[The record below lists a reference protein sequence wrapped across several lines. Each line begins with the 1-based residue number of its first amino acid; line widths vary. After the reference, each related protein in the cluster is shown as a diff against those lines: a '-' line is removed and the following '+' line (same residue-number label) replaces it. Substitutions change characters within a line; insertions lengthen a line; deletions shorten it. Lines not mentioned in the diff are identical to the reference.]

1 MTFQR
6 FVAQHPALYA
16 IISFVTL
23 WLVVNAIASYLTGWF
38 ALSELYRTRV
48 PFSGAKWRW
57 QSAHMRWLTHYNN
70 VLTLGATQESLYL
83 AVMPLFRFMHPPL
96 LVPWSEIRVRR
107 SKGWFFEYVTFTM
120 GRELA
125 VPLRIRAK
133 LAGRLRDVAG
143 SRWPAEET

>member
-23 WLVVNAIASYLTGWF
+23 WLVVSAMVSYMSGWF
-38 ALSELYRTRV
+38 ALSRFYRTRA
-48 PFSGAKWRW
+48 PFDGAKWRW

-96 LVPWSEIRVRR
+96 LVPWNEIRVRR
-107 SKGWFFEYVTFTM
+107 SKGWFLEYVTFTM

-133 LAGRLRDVAG
+133 LAGRLRDVAR
-143 SRWPAEET
+143 SRWPPEET

>member
-16 IISFVTL
+16 IISLVTL
-23 WLVVNAIASYLTGWF
+23 WLVVSAMVSYISGWF
-38 ALSELYRTRV
+38 ALSELYRTRA

-57 QSAHMRWLTHYNN
+57 QSGYMRWLTHYNS

-133 LAGRLRDVAG
+133 LAGRLRGVAG

>member
-16 IISFVTL
+16 IISLVTL
-23 WLVVNAIASYLTGWF
+23 WLVVSAIVSYMSGWF
-38 ALSELYRTRV
+38 ALSELYRTRA
-48 PFSGAKWRW
+48 PFDGAKWRW

-96 LVPWSEIRVRR
+96 LVPWNEIRVRR
-107 SKGWFFEYVTFTM
+107 SKGWFVEYVTFTI
-120 GRELA
+120 GHELA
-125 VPLRIRAK
+125 IPLRIRAK
-133 LAGRLRDVAG
+133 LAGRLRDVAR
-143 SRWPAEET
+143 SRWPPEET